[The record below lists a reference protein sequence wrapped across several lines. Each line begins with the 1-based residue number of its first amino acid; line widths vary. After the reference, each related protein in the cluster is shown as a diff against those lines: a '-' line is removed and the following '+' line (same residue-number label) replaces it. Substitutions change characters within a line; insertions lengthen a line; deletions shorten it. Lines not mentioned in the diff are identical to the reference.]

1 MFLYWERLSR
11 LSIVEQVLAQ
21 TVGLREL
28 VANPWAGDTIE
39 IETSGYTAADKSITH
54 QVVVKSSQPGK
65 PIFKTVS
72 ATTRIVQTIN
82 EVLRKLFEGKYEFK
96 KGGPTDLCSK
106 CGDRTARWVER
117 L

>member
-1 MFLYWERLSR
+1 MFLYCEPLSR
-11 LSIVEQVLAQ
+11 LSIVEQVSAQ

-39 IETSGYTAADKSITH
+39 IETSGKTVMY
-54 QVVVKSSQPGK
+54 QVAVKFCQPGK

-82 EVLRKLFEGKYEFK
+82 GVLRKLFEGKYEFK

-106 CGDRTARWVER
+106 CGDRTACWVER